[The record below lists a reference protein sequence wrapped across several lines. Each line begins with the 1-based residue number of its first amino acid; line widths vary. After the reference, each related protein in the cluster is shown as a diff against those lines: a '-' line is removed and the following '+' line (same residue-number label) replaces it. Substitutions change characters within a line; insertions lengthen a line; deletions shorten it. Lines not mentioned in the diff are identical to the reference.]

1 MDNRKSIDI
10 AAVGIM
16 VAVCL
21 IWAFQQIGL
30 KSTAVFAAPV
40 LQIGLRSGI
49 AAVLVFALVRARR
62 QRVAFR
68 GAAAGLG
75 ALAGLLFATEFFL
88 VGEALKHTSA
98 SHVVVFLYTAPI
110 FAALGLHWKLPS
122 ERLSAVQWG
131 GIAVATA
138 GIAFAF
144 LAPPDG
150 RQGGGDL
157 SAMLW
162 GDGLALLAGAAWGL
176 TTVLIRTTRLSA
188 MPATHVLF
196 YQLATAFLIL
206 TGAAVLAGEAGIVPS
221 EALLL
226 NIAFQA
232 VVVSFLSFLT
242 WFWLLTRYR
251 ASQLGVFS
259 FMTPVFGVLLGV
271 LLLDDPLTAEFAIGT
286 AGVVAGI
293 LIVSAYPW
301 LETLLAKARRRPEGA
316 CKGS

>member
-157 SAMLW
+157 GAMLW

-221 EALLL
+221 GALLL

-301 LETLLAKARRRPEGA
+301 LETLQARSRHAKAPQ
-316 CKGS
+316 

>member
-98 SHVVVFLYTAPI
+98 SHVVFFI
-110 FAALGLHWKLPS
+110 
-122 ERLSAVQWG
+122 
-131 GIAVATA
+131 
-138 GIAFAF
+138 
-144 LAPPDG
+144 
-150 RQGGGDL
+150 
-157 SAMLW
+157 
-162 GDGLALLAGAAWGL
+162 
-176 TTVLIRTTRLSA
+176 
-188 MPATHVLF
+188 
-196 YQLATAFLIL
+196 
-206 TGAAVLAGEAGIVPS
+206 
-221 EALLL
+221 
-226 NIAFQA
+226 
-232 VVVSFLSFLT
+232 
-242 WFWLLTRYR
+242 
-251 ASQLGVFS
+251 
-259 FMTPVFGVLLGV
+259 
-271 LLLDDPLTAEFAIGT
+271 
-286 AGVVAGI
+286 
-293 LIVSAYPW
+293 
-301 LETLLAKARRRPEGA
+301 
-316 CKGS
+316 